1 MMPAAPGYAPGMD
14 PTLQQ
19 GSYAPGGSHRHADV
33 ADEVV
38 ADDLAMTAERDEV
51 EAPGV
56 TLDEDE
62 AAARSELAV
71 HLLPS
76 VFPASVT
83 TIVETA
89 RNQGAAPELVHRLG
103 RLPMGTYHTVQE
115 VWTALG
121 GPTETR
127 DTGGARAAGTASPPA
142 PVATERPSVTTAPS
156 YVDRVAVCTGRV
168 AETAVR
174 VLLAVPATVAR
185 RLARHWPGRG

>member
-1 MMPAAPGYAPGMD
+1 MD

-33 ADEVV
+33 GDEMV
-38 ADDLAMTAERDEV
+38 ADDLDVTADRDEV

-76 VFPASVT
+76 MFPASVS

-89 RNQGAAPELVHRLG
+89 RNQGAPPELVHRLG

-121 GPTETR
+121 GSTETR
-127 DTGGARAAGTASPPA
+127 DTGAGRAAPPSA
-142 PVATERPSVTTAPS
+142 PVASQSASEGSAPS
-156 YVDRVAVCTGRV
+156 FVDRVAVGTGRV

-174 VLLAVPATVAR
+174 VFLAVPTAVVRMLAR
-185 RLARHWPGRG
+185 RRPGRA